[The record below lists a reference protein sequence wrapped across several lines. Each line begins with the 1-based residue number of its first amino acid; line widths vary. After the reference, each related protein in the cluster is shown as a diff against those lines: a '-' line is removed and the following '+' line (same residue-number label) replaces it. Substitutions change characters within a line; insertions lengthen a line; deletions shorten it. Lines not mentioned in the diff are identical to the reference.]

1 MTANA
6 DNLMQPIVNLNG
18 TSPEALIEA
27 RMEARTACRALMNA
41 LGGIAPNG
49 RDYIGHPDAYARDRA
64 IYAARFVVIDK
75 LFNELGDEALAIQSR

>member
-1 MTANA
+1 MTTRT

-18 TSPEALIEA
+18 TSPEALVEA
-27 RMEARTACRALMNA
+27 RMEARNACRALMTA